1 MRIEGNVD
9 LKQIVSFMEI
19 VKQGNFTRAARNLK
33 IGQATISHHINNL
46 EDVLRVTLF
55 YRNSHNFEITGEGQI
70 FEAFCLELF
79 EKIEN
84 LQIVLKHRDTSNFIA
99 IGASTIP
106 GTYFLPKVI
115 GRIKSEDRQYKYK
128 IDIFDSRSVI
138 DRVKENTLDLGLVG
152 HRYNHPLLVYIPIAS
167 DSIKL
172 IGPPDSPDKLKIS
185 DLNHYNF
192 IVRQKGSG
200 TRSSWQEY
208 LFTRGISVNDLNVVY
223 ECSSTES
230 VKQAVI
236 EGIGLAFISNKAIE
250 SETFSGSLK
259 QIQVEGMELDRP
271 FYLVYR
277 KNKVFNTLE
286 NTVKEFIINSCS
298 C

>member
-1 MRIEGNVD
+1 MRIEGNID

-46 EDVLRVTLF
+46 EEVLRVNLF
-55 YRNSHNFEITGEGQI
+55 NRNSRNFEITGEGQI

-84 LQIVLKHRDTSNFIA
+84 LEIELKHRDTSHFIS

-106 GTYFLPKVI
+106 GTYFLPRVI
-115 GRIKSEDRQYKYK
+115 SRIKSEDQQYNYK
-128 IDIFDSRSVI
+128 IEIDDSRTVI
-138 DRVKENTLDLGLVG
+138 DKVRENVLDLGLVG
-152 HRYNHPLLVYIPIAS
+152 HRYNHPLLEYIPVTS
-167 DSIKL
+167 DRIQL
-172 IGPPDSPDKLKIS
+172 IGPPDSPDRLKVEQ
-185 DLNHYNF
+185 LNQYPF
-192 IVRQKGSG
+192 IARQKGSG

-208 LFTRGISVNDLNVVY
+208 LFTRGQSAKDLNIVY

-236 EGIGLAFISNKAIE
+236 EGIGLAFISHKAIE
-250 SETFSGSLK
+250 GETASGSIK
-259 QIQVEGMELDRP
+259 QIEVEGMELIRP

-277 KNKVFNTLE
+277 KNKVFSALE
-286 NTVKEFIINSCS
+286 DRVRQYILDAS
-298 C
+298 